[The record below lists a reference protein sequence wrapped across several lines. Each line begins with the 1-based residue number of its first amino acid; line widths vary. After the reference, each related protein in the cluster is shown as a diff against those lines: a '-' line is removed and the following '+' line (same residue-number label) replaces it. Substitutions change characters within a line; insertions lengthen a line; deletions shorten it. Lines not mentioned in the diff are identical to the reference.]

1 MFEEILDVSGCACG
15 KNHTLKTREYI
26 VEKDAIQKLPALL
39 GRLFPEAKP
48 LAVFDRNT
56 HKAAY
61 PKFSASL
68 PDVPVFILTD
78 DEIHADERQVGLVT
92 QALKDGGSDLLLAVG
107 SGVICDIVRYIA
119 FKEDIP
125 FIAVP
130 TAASVDGFVSNSA
143 AMTLNGAKI
152 TLPAKAPNAVVA
164 DLEIIASAP
173 KKMTASGVGDMLS
186 KYISIADWKI
196 GHLITGEYFCPFV
209 ADLTIEAVDMIVQN
223 IEKINSGDIGSFGVL
238 MKGLLLSGVAM
249 QMVGITRPASSFE
262 HHFSH
267 YLEIVPIE
275 GVNRAALH
283 GEKVG
288 IATIQAAKYYPV
300 FARRLNRIYEENI
313 PNHFDIER
321 VKGYYAQYP
330 QGIVDAVEKENT
342 PTITAKLDR
351 DLLEQNFDKV
361 LQIADEVPS
370 AESLTE
376 TLRTIGGYTSYY
388 DINMTDE
395 QFKETMKI
403 CCYIRN
409 RFTLLRLVCDFELF
423 DFDHELTV

>member
-1 MFEEILDVSGCACG
+1 
-15 KNHTLKTREYI
+15 
-26 VEKDAIQKLPALL
+26 
-39 GRLFPEAKP
+39 
-48 LAVFDRNT
+48 
-56 HKAAY
+56 
-61 PKFSASL
+61 
-68 PDVPVFILTD
+68 
-78 DEIHADERQVGLVT
+78 
-92 QALKDGGSDLLLAVG
+92 
-107 SGVICDIVRYIA
+107 
-119 FKEDIP
+119 
-125 FIAVP
+125 
-130 TAASVDGFVSNSA
+130 
-143 AMTLNGAKI
+143 
-152 TLPAKAPNAVVA
+152 
-164 DLEIIASAP
+164 
-173 KKMTASGVGDMLS
+173 
-186 KYISIADWKI
+186 
-196 GHLITGEYFCPFV
+196 
-209 ADLTIEAVDMIVQN
+209 MIVQN